1 MQKCLFLVA
10 FSWWVTCSF
19 AQPANYSTA
28 NAHSH
33 NDYKQTA
40 PLYSAYYAQF
50 GSIEVDIF
58 LEKEE
63 LLVAHTKEDLPQHR
77 TLEDLYLKPL
87 QAFIQ
92 NNQGK
97 VYADSSRKMQ
107 IMLDIKT
114 DAPSTLNKLIVLL
127 QKYPQITKNKSLRIV
142 VTGNRPDPSTYTTY
156 PSYIWFDG
164 LLSEQY
170 TKEALTRIA
179 LLQDNFLNYSKWKGE
194 GNPPAKDWAKVRS
207 VVIRAHGLRKPVRF
221 WNTPD
226 FMDAWEH
233 LTELG
238 VDYINTDS
246 IRSLASFLKS
256 LAKN

>member
-1 MQKCLFLVA
+1 MHKLLFLVA
-10 FSWWVTCSF
+10 LSWSAAL

-40 PLYSAYYAQF
+40 PFFSAYYAQF
-50 GSIEVDIF
+50 GSMEVDVF
-58 LEKEE
+58 LEKDDI
-63 LLVAHTKEDLPQHR
+63 LAAHTKADLVQHR

-92 NNQGK
+92 NNHGY
-97 VYADSSRKMQ
+97 VYADSTRKLLM
-107 IMLDIKT
+107 MLDIKT

-127 QKYPQITKNKSLRIV
+127 QKYPQLVKSKSLTIV
-142 VTGNRPDPSTYTTY
+142 ITGNTPDPSTFSSY
-156 PSYIWFDG
+156 PSYIWFTG

-170 TKEALTRIA
+170 SKEAMARIA
-179 LLQDNFLNYSKWKGE
+179 ILQDNFLNYSKWKGE
-194 GNPPAKDWAKVRS
+194 GHPPAKDWAKVRS
-207 VVIRAHGLRKPVRF
+207 AVIRAHALKKPVRF

-226 FMDAWEH
+226 FMDAWGH